1 MTELLAPVAFLVIV
15 LVALHSWFGL
25 TILRRG
31 IIFTDLAIGQVAA
44 VGSALSVALCH
55 GEHLYLFTLAFA
67 LAGALLITYAVNRLR
82 HIEAFIGLL
91 YVLGA
96 SGVMLVLSQSPE
108 GVEHFSALLA
118 ADILFTPPQTIL
130 ESAVIYAAIGG
141 VLVFVYPRTRGMVSE
156 LLFFALLAV
165 TVTSS
170 VQLAGVLVVFVLLI
184 APALIGL
191 TQRRFPP
198 YPAALLYGS
207 LFGIGAIVVS
217 YFFDLPTGYAIV
229 FAGALC
235 ALLAVLLHP
244 GARA

>member
-1 MTELLAPVAFLVIV
+1 MTELLVPVAFLVIV

-44 VGSALSVALCH
+44 VGSALSVALYH

-108 GVEHFSALLA
+108 GVEHFTALLA
-118 ADILFTPPQTIL
+118 SDILFTSPQAIL
-130 ESAVIYAAIGG
+130 ESALIYAAIGG
-141 VLVFVYPRTRGMVSE
+141 VLVFVYPKTRGVRSE

-198 YPAALLYGS
+198 YAAALLYGT
-207 LFGIGAIVVS
+207 LFGVGAIVVS

-235 ALLAVLLHP
+235 ALLTVLLHP
-244 GARA
+244 HAKA